1 MADSIANRIARLKE
15 GKLTKSQR
23 KLLEYFETAD
33 AKKILYMSITELAE
47 EVDMAEATVLRFCR
61 SLGFSGYQE
70 FKFNL
75 AQGVVNIGYRDSAGI
90 EYVADIAETYERAM
104 ENCRKNLS
112 QAVLQKASDMILGAR
127 TVSCY
132 GAGNSHLA
140 ALELHSRL
148 MRMGLLSYCESDAH
162 FQNVLIS
169 SRNESDLL
177 VLFSVSGGTKDVIE
191 AAEIARASG
200 MKILVIT
207 CYDKSPLARY
217 ADLVLSSAPMESP
230 REPGAMSS
238 KVMQLFMVDVLCTGL
253 HRADKT
259 RFDHF
264 VAKSSIATSGKLV

>member
-1 MADSIANRIARLKE
+1 MADSIASRMARIRE

-33 AKKILYMSITELAE
+33 ANKILYMSITELAE
-47 EVDMAEATVLRFCR
+47 EVEMAEATVLRFCR
-61 SLGFSGYQE
+61 SLGFNGYQE

-75 AQGVVNIGYRDSAGI
+75 AQGVVGIGYKDSEGM
-90 EYVADIAETYERAM
+90 EYVGNIAETYVNAM
-104 ENCRKNLS
+104 ENCRKNLTQPLLS
-112 QAVLQKASDMILGAR
+112 RASEMILAAR

-148 MRMGLLSYCESDAH
+148 MRMGILSYCESDAH

-200 MKILVIT
+200 MKIIVVT
-207 CYDKSPLARY
+207 CYDKSPLTRF

-264 VAKSSIATSGKLV
+264 IAKSSIATSGKLV